1 MEEPSLNNKHMAIS
15 TTVVQDWI
23 QKSLEIKFQEEFQH
37 DVPAEDVICSDF
49 YADQMQDAN
58 YVLWKATNIAKL
70 HCTFSITIEELNT
83 THLLLDINE
92 GEKYITIYKGTHNLT
107 LSNVFSIAIQKQEG
121 EMYKGEC
128 IIQLNYLL
136 PSSEIDLF
144 HKPVCCLVKEKI
156 KCTEVTPSKDRRIR
170 VIQIEDKNV
179 TLQNVHIFIEGCIEV
194 KLKKQNGTF
203 CSTYLYFDDILS
215 VWLCL
220 TENSKVECEL
230 ASSYC
235 ECYVFKKQH
244 KRNYSFFAIVS
255 LFLNV
260 MAVEEAVVCINSK
273 DLQNRNEF

>member
-1 MEEPSLNNKHMAIS
+1 MEKPSLNNKYVAIS

-23 QKSLEIKFQEEFQH
+23 QKSLEIKFQEEFQQ

-49 YADQMQDAN
+49 HVGQMQDAN
-58 YVLWKATNIAKL
+58 YVLWKATNIARV
-70 HCTFSITIEELNT
+70 HCTLSITIEQLNT

-92 GEKYITIYKGTHNLT
+92 GEKYISIYKGTYNLT

-121 EMYKGEC
+121 EMYKGKC

-136 PSSEIDLF
+136 PSNEIDLS
-144 HKPVCCLVKEKI
+144 HRPVCYLVKDKI
-156 KCTEVTPSKDRRIR
+156 KCTEVSSSKNRRTRI
-170 VIQIEDKNV
+170 IQIEDKNV
-179 TLQNVHIFIEGCIEV
+179 TLQNVHLLIEGCIEI
-194 KLKKQNGTF
+194 KLKKQNGTL

-220 TENSKVECEL
+220 AENNKVECEL
-230 ASSYC
+230 AHSHS
-235 ECYVFKKQH
+235 ECHVFKKHQ

-255 LFLNV
+255 LCLNV